1 MYTTYMSKPP
11 SKIAYT
17 TIIKKLKSLANPESV
32 AGMARYGINPKKN
45 YGISVTT
52 LRKLAR
58 EIGKDHQLAQKL
70 WKTGIRDAR
79 ILAAS
84 IDDPQLVSEKQMEQ
98 WVIDIDSWDVCDHC
112 CGHLFDKSQFAYK
125 KAVEWSAR
133 SETFVKRAGFSLI
146 AWLSVHDKKA
156 DDKNFLA
163 FLPILLRESTDSRNY
178 IKKAVN
184 WALRQI
190 GKRNQFLNRK
200 ALETATHIK
209 KINSKSAQ
217 WIAADAIREL
227 TNPVIQKRVKNRN

>member
-1 MYTTYMSKPP
+1 MSKPP
-11 SKIAYT
+11 PKIAYT
-17 TIIKKLKSLANPESV
+17 TIIKKLKSLANPEAV

-52 LRKLAR
+52 LRKMAR
-58 EIGKDHQLAQKL
+58 EIGKDHRLAQRL

-84 IDDPQLVSEKQMEQ
+84 IDDPQFVSEKQMEQ
-98 WVIDIDSWDVCDHC
+98 WVTDINSWDLCDHY
-112 CGHLFDKSQFAYK
+112 CGHLFDKTPYAYK

-146 AWLSVHDKKA
+146 AWLSVHDKKTN
-156 DDKNFLA
+156 DKKFLA
-163 FLPILLRESTDSRNY
+163 FLPIISRESIDNRNY

-200 ALETATHIK
+200 ALETATQIR
-209 KINSKSAQ
+209 KIDSKSAQ

-227 TNPVIQKRVKNRN
+227 MSSAIQKRVKNKK

>member
-1 MYTTYMSKPP
+1 MSKPP
-11 SKIAYT
+11 SKSSYT
-17 TIIKKLKSLANPESV
+17 TIRKTLKSLANPAAV

-58 EIGKDHQLAQKL
+58 RIGKNHRLAQKL

-79 ILAAS
+79 MLAAS

-112 CGHLFDKSQFAYK
+112 CGHLFDKTQFAYK
-125 KAVEWSAR
+125 KAVEWSGR
-133 SETFVKRAGFSLI
+133 NETFVKRAAFSLI

-156 DDKNFLA
+156 HDKKFIA
-163 FLPILLRESTDSRNY
+163 FLPILVRESTDNRNY

-190 GKRNQFLNRK
+190 GKRNQLLNRK
-200 ALETATHIK
+200 ALETATHIRT
-209 KINSKSAQ
+209 IESKSAQ

-227 TNPVIQKRVKNRN
+227 TSPAIQKRMKNKK